1 MRTRKAY
8 DSTVVFL
15 YTTGREH
22 ILPLKFRR
30 SIPYSTIRSWRKT
43 DYSKFIGSEFRK
55 LLLSAFDHLETQ
67 TELGNSKTLL
77 FSITRAW
84 WQLRS
89 ILKTTIKNAGNDKR
103 TQKKVLSAIQ
113 LLQKTIGLKRALRIF
128 DVSHTLYRQWAIE
141 SQFDCF
147 DSWTA
152 LCTRRHP
159 HQLSKEEI
167 TLMKQML
174 KAYEF
179 DHWPIVSVQSHGLRT
194 GKLIASLYS
203 WYKYARLLGI
213 TKKPFGK
220 QRKKIGL
227 RATRPNEYW
236 HVDCTYFPLQNGK
249 MVCIAFVMD
258 NYSKM
263 ILGYHVAE
271 KLSFAVVKEALR
283 MAIKTATTIEG
294 KKETKLVADGGREN
308 HNKEIHKFLKNLV
321 GYKVTKL
328 RALKD
333 IKFSNSPVEAINRTV
348 KGFYL
353 KRRKFESV
361 SALTKHL
368 RWSVND
374 YNIDR
379 PHYKHRPYTPN
390 EIYRNIPLKFD
401 PVRRKN
407 EARAA
412 RLKVNKHTA
421 CLQCSEYRK
430 NKCVEA
436 NCEVKSTLR

>member
-15 YTTGREH
+15 YATGREH

-67 TELGNSKTLL
+67 TELEKSKTTLY
-77 FSITRAW
+77 SVTRAW
-84 WQLRS
+84 WHLRS
-89 ILKTTIKNAGNDKR
+89 VLKSTIKDAGNDKR
-103 TQKKVLSAIQ
+103 TQKKVLNAIHV
-113 LLQKTIGLKRALRIF
+113 LQKNVGLKRALKIF
-128 DVSHTLYRQWAIE
+128 NVTHTLYRQWAIE

-159 HQLSKEEI
+159 HQLSKEEVMQ
-167 TLMKQML
+167 MKQML

-194 GKLIASLYS
+194 GKLIASLFT
-203 WYKYARLLGI
+203 WYKYARALGI
-213 TKKPFGK
+213 TKKPMGK
-220 QRKKIGL
+220 HRKTVGL
-227 RATRPNEYW
+227 LATYPNEYW
-236 HVDCTYFPLQNGK
+236 HVDCTYFPLIDGK

-258 NYSKM
+258 NFSKM
-263 ILGYHVAE
+263 ILGYHVSE
-271 KLSFAVVKEALR
+271 KLSFSVVKDALR
-283 MAIKTATTIEG
+283 MALKTALTIDG
-294 KKETKLVADGGREN
+294 KRETKLVADGGREN
-308 HNKEIHKFLKNLV
+308 HNKEIHKFLTNLG
-321 GYKVTKL
+321 GYKITKL

-353 KRRKFESV
+353 KRRKFESI
-361 SALTKHL
+361 SAL
-368 RWSVND
+368 
-374 YNIDR
+374 
-379 PHYKHRPYTPN
+379 
-390 EIYRNIPLKFD
+390 RN
-401 PVRRKN
+401 
-407 EARAA
+407 
-412 RLKVNKHTA
+412 T
-421 CLQCSEYRK
+421 
-430 NKCVEA
+430 
-436 NCEVKSTLR
+436 

>member
-15 YTTGREH
+15 YATGREN

-30 SIPYSTIRSWRKT
+30 KIPYSTICSWRKT

-55 LLLSAFDHLETQ
+55 ILLSAFDHLQAQTQ
-67 TELGNSKTLL
+67 LSESK
-77 FSITRAW
+77 SAW
-84 WQLRS
+84 YTIIRTWLNLRS
-89 ILKTTIKNAGNDKR
+89 ILKDTIKEAGNNKS
-103 TQKKVLSAIQ
+103 TQRKVLDAIH
-113 LLQKTIGLKRALRIF
+113 LLRKLVGLKRALRMF
-128 DVSHTLYRQWAIE
+128 DITHTLYRQWAIE

-167 TLMKQML
+167 NDMKQML
-174 KAYEF
+174 KAFEF

-213 TKKPFGK
+213 TKKPLGK
-220 QRKKIGL
+220 QRKTKGIQ
-227 RATRPNEYW
+227 ATRPNEYW
-236 HVDCTYFPLQNGK
+236 HVDSTYFPLMDGTK
-249 MVCIAFVMD
+249 VCIAFCMD

-263 ILGYHVAE
+263 ILGYHLADKV
-271 KLSFAVVKEALR
+271 SFAVVKEALR
-283 MAIKTATTIEG
+283 MAVKTISTVTDKDEIN
-294 KKETKLVADGGREN
+294 LIADGGSEN
-308 HNKEIHKFLKNLV
+308 HNKHIHTFLKNLV

-333 IKFSNSPVEAINRTV
+333 IKFSNSPVEAVNRTV

-353 KRRKFESV
+353 KRRKFESI
-361 SALTKHL
+361 SALKKYL
-368 RWSVND
+368 DWIVKD
-374 YNIDR
+374 YNEVR

-401 PVRRKN
+401 PEKRKK
-407 EARAA
+407 EALKA

-421 CLQCSEYRK
+421 CMQCESYRK
-430 NKCVEA
+430 SKCKPE
-436 NCEVKSTLR
+436 CKPE